1 MKTYSKGRFSGAMD
15 SSQNITLLHI
25 LRWKLFENLNF
36 STNRQKP
43 AIVPLDVVT
52 DLQGIH
58 QKGDFIC
65 WLSHASFLIQLGGKR
80 ILIDP
85 VFGDIPFYK
94 RQIKAPYY
102 VNDLGK
108 IDYLLLSHAHYDHFD
123 ADSIRAISPNDPKAI
138 IPLKMEPLLK
148 KIAPAISTH
157 ELDWYEGY
165 EDEALTITLVP
176 AKHWSRRGVFDK
188 NTVLWGGYVIEYKGQ
203 SIYFAGDTAYDTH
216 FEEIGK
222 RYDIDVAL
230 MPIGAYRPEYIMK
243 NNHLDPEEALD
254 AFKQLKA
261 TRMIPMH
268 YGTYKLTD
276 EPLDEPLQ
284 WMQEID
290 KSCPEKIYFLKAGE
304 VLSL

>member
-1 MKTYSKGRFSGAMD
+1 MKTYIKGKFSGVMD

-25 LRWKLFENLNF
+25 LRWKFFANLNF
-36 STNRQKP
+36 STARLKP
-43 AIVPLDVVT
+43 DILSLDVIT
-52 DLQGIH
+52 DIQGIT
-58 QKGDFIC
+58 QKDDFIC
-65 WLSHASFLIQLGGKR
+65 WLSHASFLIQLGEKR

-85 VFGDIPFYK
+85 VFGDIPFYR
-94 RQIKAPYY
+94 RQIKAPYN

-123 ADSIRAISPNDPKAI
+123 KTSIRAIAPHTPKAI
-138 IPLKMEPLLK
+138 IPLKMSQLLK
-148 KIAPAISTH
+148 KVAPSISTH
-157 ELDWYEGY
+157 ELDWYEAY
-165 EDEALTITLVP
+165 HDEELTITLVP
-176 AKHWSRRGVFDK
+176 AKHWSRRSVFDK
-188 NTVLWGGYVIEYKGQ
+188 NAVLWGGYVISYKGR

-222 RYDIDVAL
+222 RYNIDVAL

-243 NNHLDPEEALD
+243 NNHLDPQEAFD

-261 TRMIPMH
+261 KRMIPMH

-284 WMQEID
+284 WMQQID
-290 KSCPEKIYFLKAGE
+290 QSCSEKIHFLKAGE
-304 VLSL
+304 VLFL